1 MVKLK
6 PNFECETTYD
16 EINPLIKDILD
27 TRKDDGTFQSTGVF
41 QFDEFEN
48 ILINHLFEK
57 TKLKDELNQLKISF
71 DSIKYLDILRKIN
84 YDDNYFEKFIKLLN
98 EEMHRL
104 KDLDLKKYTFLFM
117 TNIEELN
124 CNEIPG
130 LTGERLK
137 LVKKNCETL
146 SIFKKI
152 LNLFDIKIME
162 KQSFYNEKT
171 MDYVDLPE
179 QEKIHDIISCYRGQV
194 LRIDVNARDPIYAF
208 DKANSRFESFLGFL
222 SFIRNRF
229 HLTHR
234 RGENISF
241 RLFNVKTGKVFMF
254 SNDDII
260 DIYFYLLEEDEAD
273 EIKKELSEL
282 KLINLNSDLNIT
294 SYSNLCGY
302 LYDIITQIN
311 NNKLLD
317 VLYYVFSLY
326 YTATLEERLE
336 YSFFNFWIIS
346 ECLIKSSGKRKDEKV
361 LRVINR
367 IVKFYKKDAFL
378 SKRINF
384 LYQKRNKLVH
394 EGEMD
399 IINQYDRNLSK
410 LIVDC
415 LLSFYLYSIQHFKL
429 GNLNDFNYLITN
441 MGKEGITLDIN
452 LMKEWKNPKET
463 P

>member
-1 MVKLK
+1 MLK
-6 PNFECETTYD
+6 SSFECETTYN

-27 TRKDDGTFQSTGVF
+27 TRQDDGTFQSTGHF

-48 ILINHLFEK
+48 ILFNHLFEK
-57 TKLKDELNQLKISF
+57 TNLKKELNQLKISF
-71 DSIKYLDILRKIN
+71 YSINYLDMLSKID
-84 YDDNYFEKFIKLLN
+84 YDDNYFEKFIELLN
-98 EEMHRL
+98 EEINRL
-104 KDLDLKKYTFLFM
+104 KGLDLKKYTFLFV
-117 TNIEELN
+117 TNIEELH
-124 CNEIPG
+124 CKEITG

-137 LVKKNCETL
+137 FVKKNCETL

-162 KQSFYNEKT
+162 KQSFDNEKT
-171 MDYVDLPE
+171 MNYVDLPE
-179 QEKIHDIISCYRGQV
+179 QEKIHDIVSCYRGQV
-194 LRIDVNARDPIYAF
+194 LRIDVHARDISYAF

-222 SFIRNRF
+222 SFIRNHF
-229 HLTHR
+229 YLNYR

-241 RLFNVKTGKVFMF
+241 RLFHVKTGKVFSF
-254 SNDDII
+254 SEDDKI

-282 KLINLNSDLNIT
+282 ELIDLYSDLKIMH
-294 SYSNLCGY
+294 YSKLCNH
-302 LYDIITQIN
+302 LHDIIIQIDN
-311 NNKLLD
+311 DGLLN

-336 YSFFNFWIIS
+336 YSFFEFWIIS
-346 ECLIKSSGKRKDEKV
+346 EYLIKSSGKRKDEKV
-361 LRVINR
+361 LRVIKR
-367 IVKFYKKDAFL
+367 IVEFYKKDAFL

-399 IINQYDRNLSK
+399 VINQYDRNLSK

-429 GNLNDFNYLITN
+429 RNLNDFNCLITK
-441 MGKEGITLDIN
+441 MGEEEITLDIN
-452 LMKEWKNPKET
+452 LIKEWNPKET